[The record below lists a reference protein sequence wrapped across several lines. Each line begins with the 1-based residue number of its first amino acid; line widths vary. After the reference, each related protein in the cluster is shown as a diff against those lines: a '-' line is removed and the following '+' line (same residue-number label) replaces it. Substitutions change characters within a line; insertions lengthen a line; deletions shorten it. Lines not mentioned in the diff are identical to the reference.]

1 MLDSP
6 VATITG
12 TLYGDGAIIII
23 IIIKLYFRPQPIDTH
38 IYKYKYSMV
47 KYIYNKT
54 EVNYNEVS

>member
-1 MLDSP
+1 M
-6 VATITG
+6 ATITG
-12 TLYGDGAIIII
+12 TLYGDGAIIIII

-38 IYKYKYSMV
+38 IYKYSMV